1 MNIKENN
8 NKEDFLLSSKEKK
21 ELKGKIFQSIHSLE
35 RKKKR
40 LRFMA
45 AASAIILLGIGMFY
59 NQSPTESIIDYVN
72 TSALLEENKNGKV
85 ILITGEGKA
94 VNVEGVDSKITY
106 SSTGDKVTIEEE
118 QSIYQNALKKNAV
131 VYNTLMVP
139 FGKKSKIELSDGSK
153 IWLNSGS
160 RLVYPA
166 VFKGG
171 NREVYLEGEAIFE
184 VVSDK
189 KRPFL
194 VVSEGQKIEVL
205 GTVFNVST
213 YKNDKEVKTTL
224 KSGSVDIEYLSQ
236 NLKKP
241 KNRLKITP
249 GTQATYNKADKRIVS
264 ETVNVDHYFSW
275 RNNELVFKNDA
286 LQFIIRKLTRHYNV
300 DIEINAP
307 ELAEETFSGNL
318 DLKEDVEKVLR
329 IIARTTDMEYTKIS
343 ENQYVINKKE
353 LPMK

>member
-1 MNIKENN
+1 MNINKNN
-8 NKEDFLLSSKEKK
+8 NTEDFLMSSKEKK

-40 LRFMA
+40 MRYMA
-45 AASAIILLGIGMFY
+45 AASIVIFIGIGMFFY
-59 NQSPTESIIDYVN
+59 QSPTTSIIDYVN
-72 TSALLEENKNGKV
+72 TSTAIDENTNSKV
-85 ILITGEGKA
+85 VLITGEGKE

-106 SSTGDKVTIEEE
+106 SSTGDKVTIAEEL
-118 QSIYQNALKKNAV
+118 SVYQKALKEDEV

-139 FGKKSKIELSDGSK
+139 FGKKSNLELSDGSK

-213 YKNDKEVKTTL
+213 YKSEKQVTTTL
-224 KSGSVDIEYLSQ
+224 KSGSVQIEYQSQ
-236 NLKKP
+236 NS
-241 KNRLKITP
+241 KNTTEKLKITP
-249 GTQATYNKADKRIVS
+249 GTQATYNKEDKRIAS
-264 ETVNVDHYFSW
+264 KPVNVEHYFSW
-275 RNNELVFKNDA
+275 RNNELVFKNDP
-286 LQFIIRKLTRHYNV
+286 LQFIIGKLIRHYNV
-300 DIEINAP
+300 KIEINASS
-307 ELAEETFSGNL
+307 LAEETFSGNL
-318 DLKEDVEKVLR
+318 DLKENVEKVLQ
-329 IIARTTDMEYTKIS
+329 IIARTSDMEYTKIN
-343 ENQYVINKKE
+343 ENQFKINKIE
-353 LPMK
+353 